1 MRTPEL
7 RVSSKLQRKAIVA
20 LLATME
26 VFCLLAPSCGG
37 GGGGGNSGPPPNF
50 NDRGFDLA

>member
-1 MRTPEL
+1 VRTPEL